1 MIRALY
7 YTLKIDIA
15 YSVNSFIYALKHLPI
30 FKDLLTDDA
39 YSSKLLKK
47 LVSIIGIIFSLGRA
61 LFLKFMYF
69 FFLFIIS
76 YKLFPNALVK
86 SFYHIYF
93 VLTVLGLFINNKLLN
108 TSKKKYFGII
118 LFNIDATKFFRANIL
133 WNTLGN
139 LILNSFFLLLFG
151 YLLKC
156 PFHISLLLI
165 IYSLFTRYIGE
176 ALNILFYKKYK
187 YIWYSNTSLYFT
199 ILIILLGMCV
209 LPYLNVFIT
218 FKVMFITTIL
228 FVALGVIS
236 LIYLITIKDY
246 KLIYKKLS
254 QITNV
259 MDSKNEKD
267 YLKQAMVEVN
277 KKDKEI
283 DLKKLQ
289 GKKGY
294 DLFNTIFF
302 ERHKEIL
309 LRSAKK
315 YSAIL
320 AIIYIVISYLVIHEE
335 TYQHSV
341 SNFLNN
347 NLGWFVIIMFFINRG
362 AIITQAMFF
371 NCDHAMLRYNFYRES
386 KTILELFK
394 KRLATVIKVN
404 LLPAMIIA
412 VGNTILLILSGAYN
426 LKNCL
431 AAFSFIILLSI
442 FFSVHYLV
450 IYYLLQPFNRE
461 MEVKKVSYSF
471 VTMGTY
477 LISYM
482 LTDLILDSFIL
493 STIGLTFTISYIIIA
508 LILVNKLAPR
518 TFKLNWNL
526 TKLRIWSKI
535 NSLITRFEVN

>member
-1 MIRALY
+1 MIRALR
-7 YTLKIDIA
+7 YTLEIDIA
-15 YSVNSFIYALKHLPI
+15 YSVNSFIYILRRLPI
-30 FKDLLTDDA
+30 FKDLLTEDA
-39 YSSKLLKK
+39 YSSKVLKRV
-47 LVSIIGIIFSLGRA
+47 VSIIGIIFSLGRA

-69 FFLFIIS
+69 FILFIIS
-76 YKLFPNALVK
+76 YKLFPNTLVK

-93 VLTVLGLFINNKLLN
+93 VLTILGLFINNKLLN

-133 WNTLGN
+133 WNTIGN

-156 PFHISLLLI
+156 PLHITLLLI

-199 ILIILLGMCV
+199 ILIILLGMCF
-209 LPYLNVFIT
+209 LPYLKIFIT
-218 FKVMFITTIL
+218 FKVMFIITIL

-236 LIYLITIKDY
+236 LVYLFNVKDY
-246 KLIYKKLS
+246 KLVYKKLS

-283 DLKKLQ
+283 DLKKVQ

-315 YSAIL
+315 YSVIL
-320 AIIYIVISYLVIHEE
+320 VIIYIAISYLVIHEE

-404 LLPAMIIA
+404 LLPATIIA
-412 VGNTILLILSGAYN
+412 VGNTILLILSGAYD
-426 LKNCL
+426 LKNNI

-482 LTDLILDSFIL
+482 LTDLVLDSFIL
-493 STIGLTFTISYIIIA
+493 STIGLIFTISYIITS
-508 LILVNKLAPR
+508 LVLVNKLAPR

-526 TKLRIWSKI
+526 TKLMIWSKI